1 VLTPK
6 TQTIVYIPGILNF
19 PPYWRISN
27 HLMKAYS
34 KRFPDAVFAT
44 EDCFYFPWE
53 KTKMLRFAEEILK
66 KNDVT
71 GQEVI
76 LLGYSMGGVIATAIA
91 PRFKHAKVRV
101 ITLMAPH
108 TFLWGLFP
116 KMLGSSL
123 SSDGGIDIVS
133 FQGWLDWA
141 VVWGAKHPHARKHH
155 KIFCDHLVGLLF
167 SSQPAEKI
175 AEASK

>member
-1 VLTPK
+1 
-6 TQTIVYIPGILNF
+6 
-19 PPYWRISN
+19 
-27 HLMKAYS
+27 MKAFA
-34 KRFPDAVFAT
+34 KRLPDAVFAT
-44 EDCFYFPWE
+44 EECFYSPWQ
-53 KTKMLRFAEEILK
+53 KTKMLAFAETILK
-66 KNDVT
+66 KHDVE
-71 GQEVI
+71 GGEVI

-108 TFLWGLFP
+108 TFLWGLFS

-141 VVWGAKHPHARKHH
+141 VVWGAKHPYARKHR
-155 KIFCDHLVGLLF
+155 KIFCDHLFGLLF
-167 SSQPAEKI
+167 SNRPAEKI
-175 AEASK
+175 ADASK